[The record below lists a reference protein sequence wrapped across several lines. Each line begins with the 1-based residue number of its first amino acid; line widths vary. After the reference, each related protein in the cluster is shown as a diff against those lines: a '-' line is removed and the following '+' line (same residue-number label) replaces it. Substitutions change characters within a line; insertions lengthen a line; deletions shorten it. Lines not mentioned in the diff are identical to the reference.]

1 MTAKTISDVTVER
14 KDGQI
19 VAFPVLAST
28 KILRGAPV
36 FRKSS
41 GRYVFSNDG
50 TTNTVANGDIFVG
63 IAIEEVTGTTT
74 SGEVLVRCFVEGNIL
89 MKFSDTLTAGNGGS
103 LVYVNNVS
111 DDSVVTVT
119 SDTGNPQ
126 VTIGHIE
133 QFVSANYAIVRL
145 HTASNRIVAAAGA

>member
-1 MTAKTISDVTVER
+1 MTAKATSDVTVER

-19 VAFPVLAST
+19 VAFPVLANT

-41 GRYVFSNDG
+41 GRMCFSNDG
-50 TTNTVANGDIFVG
+50 TTNTLANGDIFVG
-63 IAIEEVTGTTT
+63 IAIEEVTGSAT

-89 MKFSDTLTAGNGGS
+89 MKFSDTLTAGNGGA

-111 DDSVVTVT
+111 DDSVATIT

-133 QFVSANYAIVRL
+133 QFVSASFAIVRL
-145 HTASNRIVAAAGA
+145 YTASNRVVAANGS